1 MPTANPLPWPLS
13 PFFIRCTYGLTCIC
27 KHVLMP
33 CSLTGLPSLYTTLQ
47 VANQPAMEAVPLIL
61 EPESRFYTDPVLV
74 LDFQSLYPSIIIAYN
89 LCYSTVVGR
98 PAHAAAAGQQVKLG
112 AANYAVPPGTLTGLN
127 APDK

>member
-1 MPTANPLPWPLS
+1 MSKARLNILS
-13 PFFIRCTYGLTCIC
+13 HNLWHHIRCNRQL
-27 KHVLMP
+27 V
-33 CSLTGLPSLYTTLQ
+33 Q

-98 PAHAAAAGQQVKLG
+98 PAHAAAAGQEVKLG
-112 AANYAVPPGTLTGLN
+112 AANYALPPGTLS
-127 APDK
+127 PEK

>member
-1 MPTANPLPWPLS
+1 MPVAAA
-13 PFFIRCTYGLTCIC
+13 
-27 KHVLMP
+27 V
-33 CSLTGLPSLYTTLQ
+33 Q

-98 PAHAAAAGQQVKLG
+98 PAHAAAAGQEVKLG
-112 AANYAVPPGTLTGLN
+112 AANYALPTGTLTGSN
-127 APDK
+127 SPDK

>member
-1 MPTANPLPWPLS
+1 
-13 PFFIRCTYGLTCIC
+13 
-27 KHVLMP
+27 
-33 CSLTGLPSLYTTLQ
+33 
-47 VANQPAMEAVPLIL
+47 MEAVPLIL

-98 PAHAAAAGQQVKLG
+98 PAHAAAAGEEVQLG
-112 AANYAVPPGTLTGLN
+112 AAAYGLPKASLTGPN